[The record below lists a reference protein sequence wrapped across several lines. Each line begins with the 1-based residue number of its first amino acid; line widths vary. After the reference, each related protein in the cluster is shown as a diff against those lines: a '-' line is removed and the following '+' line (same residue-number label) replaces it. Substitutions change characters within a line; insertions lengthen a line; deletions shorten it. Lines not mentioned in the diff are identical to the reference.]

1 MIKIEDNIEESK
13 KDPKKFKGIFGIQ
26 FEELDFTDI
35 NIKITGQW
43 DEMFCFSIPDVFY
56 DIIKG
61 HKHEMIFKQ
70 DKDSELPEICIAV
83 QIASSIE
90 QNYFFSFLL
99 STKERNPRTKKE
111 TWFQYL
117 RGEVKN
123 DLSVK
128 ITIRDRDYFE
138 LYSDPYEAL
147 EKIKHLNFK
156 DKIKQTMRSLASYYK
171 SDVNE

>member
-99 STKERNPRTKKE
+99 STKE
-111 TWFQYL
+111 
-117 RGEVKN
+117 VKN